1 MSKIHSY
8 KKFVMVNESRS
19 YEVSL
24 EEAKNFLKTK
34 ATEWDIKSNQIFR
47 GVKDSKDKKYSII
60 NPSKY
65 NRTSLM
71 KKDNIYNVVID
82 NIPSWSDYPNRHQSI
97 FGHLY
102 NPSNPN
108 PDNTHNLYGYVNYV
122 IPKDNAKIAI
132 CPKSDVRYMDVGNTF
147 IENISIMGT
156 PDIFSV
162 INKIFYNGGLSISKW
177 KYILKI
183 MNEVT
188 LKEIQNIGD
197 SHSIGRIIEDDNHRV
212 IIEKL
217 NNVMKKEGYSSLWDL
232 FNVGFS
238 PENQDMELVNYTKE
252 NINNLKIKTSEEREI
267 WTDGECLIVNPNFI
281 DELWKN

>member
-8 KKFVMVNESRS
+8 KKFVIINENRS
-19 YEVSL
+19 YGVSL

-34 ATEWDIKSNQIFR
+34 ATEWNIENNQIFR
-47 GVKDSKDKKYSII
+47 GISGSEDRKYSIV

-71 KKDNIYNVVID
+71 KKDNIYNVILD

-102 NPSNPN
+102 NKSNP
-108 PDNTHNLYGYVNYV
+108 DHTHNLYGYINYV
-122 IPKDNAKIAI
+122 IPKDNAKIVI
-132 CPKSDVRYMDVGNTF
+132 CPKSDFRYMDVGKYF
-147 IENISIMGT
+147 IERISIMEA
-156 PDIFSV
+156 PNIFTI
-162 INKIFYNGGLSISKW
+162 INDIFYNSGLSIGKW

-188 LKEIQNIGD
+188 LETIQNID
-197 SHSIGRIIEDDNHRV
+197 YSLKNSLSDNYKV
-212 IIEKL
+212 ILEKL

-238 PENQDMELVNYTKE
+238 PENQDMELINYTKE
-252 NINNLKIKTSEEREI
+252 NINNLSMKSSEEREI
-267 WTDGECLIVNPNFI
+267 WTDSECLIVNPDFI
-281 DELWKN
+281 NSETGELL